1 MVSDS
6 IAAVP
11 IPSAANTKNPG
22 KTKRVS
28 YAKLK
33 QYKIDA
39 RRKQWLSQGT
49 VKSKGCKDGVDDEGH
64 APPSPAEKHIKRSL
78 EPLAT
83 RRRGEE
89 DDGLIHH
96 DSDLESSSNCPNS
109 CNNSGTNFTGSSSSS
124 SSSSGG
130 CCSGN
135 ITEEEEDDD
144 EEEDEGDDGCLDD
157 WEEMADALAADDK
170 HQQSPC
176 SDSPTAV

>member
-22 KTKRVS
+22 KKKS
-28 YAKLK
+28 
-33 QYKIDA
+33 YKIDA
-39 RRKQWLSQGT
+39 RREQWLSQGT
-49 VKSKGCKDGVDDEGH
+49 VRSKGCKDGVDDEGH
-64 APPSPAEKHIKRSL
+64 APPSPAEKHIKCSL

-89 DDGLIHH
+89 DDGMIHH
-96 DSDLESSSNCPNS
+96 NSDLESASNCLKS
-109 CNNSGTNFTGSSSSS
+109 CNDSGTNFTGSSSSS

-135 ITEEEEDDD
+135 ITEEEDDD
-144 EEEDEGDDGCLDD
+144 NEEEDEGDDG
-157 WEEMADALAADDK
+157 
-170 HQQSPC
+170 
-176 SDSPTAV
+176 